1 MENLSLH
8 ILDIAENSIRAG
20 AKKIEVQITE
30 DTEKDL
36 LTICI
41 CDDGKGMDKQELD
54 NVRDPFYTT
63 KGGKKFGLG
72 LSLLS
77 QASQQTEGTLTIQS
91 EMGQGTKVIATFKPS
106 HPDMKPMGEIFETLA
121 VLITGHP
128 EIRFIYDYKK
138 GTTIQHFDSCN
149 V

>member
-36 LTICI
+36 LKVCI
-41 CDDGKGMDKQELD
+41 CDDGKGMDKQEID

-77 QASQQTEGTLTIQS
+77 QASQQTEGIMTIQS
-91 EMGQGTKVIATFKPS
+91 EMGHGTKVIATFKPS

-138 GTTIQHFDSCN
+138 GTITQHFDSCN